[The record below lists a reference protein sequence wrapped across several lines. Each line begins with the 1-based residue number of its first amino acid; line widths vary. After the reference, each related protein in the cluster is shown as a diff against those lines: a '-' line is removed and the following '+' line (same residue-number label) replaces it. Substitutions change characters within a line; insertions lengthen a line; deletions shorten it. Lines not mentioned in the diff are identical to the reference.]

1 MCKTNRDDAAEATR
15 TATHNVHISDR
26 KVKVFASEVE
36 ESTLKQARELARMPF
51 VWPHVALMPDAHTGL
66 GSSVGTVF
74 GTKRGHSRRR
84 GRGYWV
90 RHDWRAHAVH
100 QG

>member
-36 ESTLKQARELARMPF
+36 ESTLKQARELARMP
-51 VWPHVALMPDAHTGL
+51 LY
-66 GSSVGTVF
+66 
-74 GTKRGHSRRR
+74 
-84 GRGYWV
+84 GRMW
-90 RHDWRAHAVH
+90 H
-100 QG
+100 

>member
-1 MCKTNRDDAAEATR
+1 MLSDLRDDAVEATR

-51 VWPHVALMPDAHTGL
+51 VWPHVALMRRYCFMVYPLRVVDEGFWCAGCFWF
-66 GSSVGTVF
+66 SSILLLQYLQF
-74 GTKRGHSRRR
+74 
-84 GRGYWV
+84 
-90 RHDWRAHAVH
+90 
-100 QG
+100 